1 MTSWGLMASGAM
13 TVLDAAIN
21 LLGALVLI
29 FDDNDWHR
37 LYVGFAIVPE
47 CSFIKVVSVI
57 LGLVFGIRA
66 FADETFSTVQQN
78 ISGGIGLTST
88 ILEVSI
94 IMMFLLSY
102 SGCKYCT
109 LT

>member
-37 LYVGFAIVPE
+37 LYVGFTIVPE
-47 CSFIKVVSVI
+47 CSVIKVVSVI

-66 FADETFSTVQQN
+66 FADETFSVQQN

-88 ILEVSI
+88 VLEVSI

-102 SGCKYCT
+102 SV
-109 LT
+109 